1 MLLLL
6 PSLWLKCRNKA
17 DVLSAVANQLNPV
30 NVTMQYPATGNPVFL
45 KWQPR
50 PEYTE
55 DKASRRIL
63 ISALIFGLCWPLPAG
78 FLLRSLWLHVTN
90 NVQTLQS

>member
-1 MLLLL
+1 MSRGGLTKSIVLLL
-6 PSLWLKCRNKA
+6 PSLWLTCRHEA
-17 DVLSAVANQLNPV
+17 DVLSAVANQLSPA

-55 DKASRRIL
+55 DKASRVIL
-63 ISALIFGLCWPLPAG
+63 IWGLIFGLCWLPIIG
-78 FLLRSLWLHVTN
+78 LFILLVN
-90 NVQTLQS
+90 DG